1 MKIFISGILGGAIGG
16 LVTYIFGLT
25 ATGMGI
31 TFIPGLLL
39 YTSSVGAL
47 VQYLIVIAAAFAS
60 AFFFV
65 RLQAKK
71 ISEEINA

>member
-1 MKIFISGILGGAIGG
+1 
-16 LVTYIFGLT
+16 
-25 ATGMGI
+25 MGI

-47 VQYLIVIAAAFAS
+47 VQYLIVITAAFAS

-71 ISEEINA
+71 ISEEINV